1 MPGPAPDP
9 VRERLAAVFSGGRQG
24 SGYLLTPRLV
34 LTADHVIADDNDV
47 RIVVPGGR
55 GPVDC
60 DSVNSWQSDDCDIAL
75 LYVNEDLVQFP
86 ETAMRWGR
94 PASLA
99 PIRDCQAI
107 GFPHVQRGPDGKLDT
122 EQIVGTFKPG
132 SGLLGG
138 RYVLDSDHTPPAPRP
153 DGGSP
158 WAGMSGAAVFSDGVF
173 MGVITTDP
181 QGWQHGRV
189 EVTAAHVL
197 LDKASFMRT
206 LEYSAPSPVVVTPPG
221 QPTGPDVDFEVRF
234 ADYTARRHGT
244 LTIFGVDLSDSSRA
258 EWPLDAAYLS
268 LEAAASDRLAREYS
282 AARAPAPP
290 QPADQALAGHDRVL
304 LRGVAGSGK
313 TTLVQWLAVSA
324 ARQEL
329 GEHLHHLRDRI
340 PFVLPLR
347 TLIRRDGLPDP
358 ASFLAAVRNP
368 LAEAQPPGW
377 ASRVLTA
384 GRALLLIDGI
394 DEIPEPDRER
404 VRVWLRD
411 LLAAFPGNLW
421 LVTSRPSAVADSWLA
436 ADGFT
441 ELTLS
446 PMSRDDITAFVAR
459 WHAAVRTTV
468 QDPEEQS
475 RLAAYETSLLTA
487 LRTKQDLGRLA
498 TNPLMCGLISALHR
512 DRRGYLP
519 HGRKELYDAALSM
532 LLARR
537 DRERDL
543 DVQLTEEPQIQLLQ
557 KLAYWLIRNGQ
568 AEMDRA
574 DALGLITAA
583 LPAMPAVA
591 ALGDARQVYDH
602 LLLRSGLLREPADGT
617 VDFVHRTFQDYLG
630 AKAAVEERDFDLM
643 VRNAHHDQWE
653 DVIRL
658 AVAHARPAER
668 ARLLRKL
675 IARGDRTKSH
685 RTRLHL
691 LATACL
697 EHATEL
703 DPAVRTEVEQRAA
716 ALIPPRTFNEAVALA
731 AAGPVVLELL
741 PGPEALTT
749 REAEA
754 VVTTATR
761 IPADAS
767 IPLLARFREH
777 PSTDV
782 LNELAWAW
790 PTFDTEYYAA
800 EIIARLPE
808 DKVFFAAQSLA
819 ELGILR
825 NLGGRPHLV
834 VNGAFLPDRLLA
846 HVNAERLTHLSLQ
859 HNPDADDLAFL
870 AAFPHLRG
878 LRLKDCSRIEDLSPL
893 AATGLDSLSLEA
905 MPALTELHGLSSL
918 TALRKIEIRQPIPG
932 TSLTALPRTAPLIFL
947 EFGAQALATTGL
959 RGLAQWP
966 TLRHLHVATN
976 AGEPVLADW
985 AEAAALPSLTTL
997 SLDCRVLN
1005 GTLAATKPWP
1015 LIKKLNLYYGLTAD
1029 DNYAA
1034 LPRLFPNLRRLSYI
1048 TDDDRIDEAVAL
1060 ALPHVQLTRH

>member
-9 VRERLAAVFSGGRQG
+9 VRERIAAVFSGGRQG
-24 SGYLLTPRLV
+24 SGYLLTRRLV
-34 LTADHVIADDNDV
+34 LTASHVIADDEDV
-47 RIVVPGGR
+47 RVAVPGGH
-55 GPVDC
+55 GTVECAPIYA
-60 DSVNSWQSDDCDIAL
+60 WQTDDCDIAL
-75 LYVNEDLVQFP
+75 LHATEDLADFP
-86 ETAMRWGR
+86 EAAMRWGR

-107 GFPHVQRGPDGKLDT
+107 GFPHAQRGPDGKLDT
-122 EQIVGTFKPG
+122 EQLVGTFKPG

-138 RYVLDSDHTPPAPRP
+138 RYVLDSDHTPPAARS

-173 MGVITTDP
+173 MGVIATDP
-181 QGWQHGRV
+181 HGWQHGRV

-197 LDKASFMRT
+197 LDNTRFVHELAYFDST
-206 LEYSAPSPVVVTPPG
+206 PVVVTPPG
-221 QPTGPDVDFEVRF
+221 QSTGPDTDFEVRF

-244 LTIFGVDLSDSSRA
+244 LTIFGVDLADTSRA

-268 LEAAASDRLAREYS
+268 LEAAASDRRAREYS
-282 AARAPAPP
+282 TASAPAPP

-446 PMSRDDITAFVAR
+446 PMSRDDISAFVAR

-468 QDPEEQS
+468 QDPEERT

-574 DALGLITAA
+574 DALDLIAAA
-583 LPAMPAVA
+583 LPSMPAVA

-716 ALIPPRTFNEAVALA
+716 ALIPPRTYEDASALA

-741 PGPEALTT
+741 PGPDGLTAHEAA
-749 REAEA
+749 R
-754 VVTTATR
+754 VVTTASLTVS
-761 IPADAS
+761 DAA
-767 IPLLARFREH
+767 IPLLARFLSH
-777 PSTDV
+777 PSSV
-782 LNELAWAW
+782 VQAQLASSW
-790 PTFDTEYYAA
+790 PRFDTAHYAA

-808 DKVFFAAQSLA
+808 DEIYFAAQSPL
-819 ELGILR
+819 ELDVLHS
-825 NLGGRPHLV
+825 LGGRPHMA
-834 VNGAFLPDRLLA
+834 VNGAFLPELLLA
-846 HVNAERLTHLSLQ
+846 GLSTGRLTQLALQ
-859 HNPDADDLAFL
+859 HNPEIDDLAFI
-870 AAFPHLRG
+870 AGFPGLRG
-878 LRLKDCSRIEDLSPL
+878 LRLKDCPHISDLSPL
-893 AATGLDSLSLEA
+893 ATLSLESLSLEA
-905 MPALTELHGLSSL
+905 MPGIAGLQGLSSL
-918 TALRKIEIRQPIPG
+918 TMLRRIEIQQHIPG
-932 TSLTALPRTAPLIFL
+932 TSLTALPQAAPLTYL
-947 EFGAQALATTGL
+947 EFTTEALLTTGL
-959 RGLAQWP
+959 RGLANWP
-966 TLRHLHVATN
+966 TLERLSFASTPGELTPSDWDEAT
-976 AGEPVLADW
+976 
-985 AEAAALPSLTTL
+985 ALPALTAL
-997 SLDCRVLN
+997 SLDGGMIN
-1005 GTLAATKPWP
+1005 GTLAATRPWP
-1015 LIKKLNLYYGLTAD
+1015 LIEYLYLHNLAHD
-1029 DNYAA
+1029 DNYAS
-1034 LPRLFPNLRRLSYI
+1034 LPRLFPGLRSLYI
-1048 TDDDRIDEAVAL
+1048 FADDDRIEAAIAS
-1060 ALPHVQLTRH
+1060 ALPHVPLTRL

>member
-1 MPGPAPDP
+1 MPGPGPDP
-9 VRERLAAVFSGGRQG
+9 VRERIAAVFSGGRQG

-34 LTADHVIADDNDV
+34 LTADHVIADGEDIRV
-47 RIVVPGGR
+47 AVPGGL
-55 GPVDC
+55 GPVEC
-60 DSVNSWQSDDCDIAL
+60 ESLYSWRTDNCDIAL
-75 LYVNEDLVQFP
+75 LFAKEDLGRFP
-86 ETAMRWGR
+86 ETPMRWGR
-94 PASLA
+94 PTSLA

-122 EQIVGTFKPG
+122 EQLVGTFKPG

-138 RYVLDSDHTPPAPRP
+138 RYVLDSDHTPPVPRP

-173 MGVITTDP
+173 VGVITTDP
-181 QGWQHGRV
+181 HGWQHGRV

-197 LDKASFMRT
+197 LDNTRFAHELAYFDFT
-206 LEYSAPSPVVVTPPG
+206 PVVVTPPG
-221 QPTGPDVDFEVRF
+221 QPTDPDTDFEVRL

-268 LEAAASDRLAREYS
+268 LEAAASDRRAGEYS
-282 AARAPAPP
+282 TARAPAPP

-313 TTLVQWLAVSA
+313 TTLVQWLAVCA
-324 ARQEL
+324 ARQDL

-347 TLIRRDGLPDP
+347 TLIRREELPAP
-358 ASFLAAVRNP
+358 AFFLSAVRNP

-377 ASRVLTA
+377 ASRVLAA

-468 QDPEEQS
+468 QDPDERS
-475 RLAAYETSLLTA
+475 RLAAYETSLLAA

-574 DALGLITAA
+574 DALDLIAAA

-591 ALGDARQVYDH
+591 ALGNARQVYDH
-602 LLLRSGLLREPADGT
+602 FLLRSGLLREPADGT

-716 ALIPPRTFNEAVALA
+716 ALIPPRSYEDAGALA

-741 PGPEALTT
+741 PGPEGLTY
-749 REAEA
+749 REAEL
-754 VVTTATR
+754 VVAAASFTAS
-761 IPADAS
+761 DAA
-767 IPLLARFREH
+767 IPLLARFLSH
-777 PSTDV
+777 TSAV
-782 LNELAWAW
+782 VQAQLATSW
-790 PTFDTEYYAA
+790 PRFDTVRYGT

-808 DKVFFAAQSLA
+808 GETYFVAQSPL
-819 ELGILR
+819 ELDILHS
-825 NLGGRPHLV
+825 LGGRPNMA
-834 VNGAFLPDRLLA
+834 VNGAFGPDRLLA
-846 HVNAERLTHLSLQ
+846 GLSTGRLAQLALQ
-859 HNPDADDLAFL
+859 HNPELDGLAL
-870 AAFPHLRG
+870 IAGLPGLRG
-878 LRLKDCSRIEDLSPL
+878 LRLKDCPRISDLSPL
-893 AATGLDSLSLEA
+893 AALSLDSLSLEA
-905 MPALTELHGLSSL
+905 MPGVAGLQGLSALTK
-918 TALRKIEIRQPIPG
+918 LRGIEIQQHIPG
-932 TSLTALPRTAPLIFL
+932 TSLTALPRAAPLTFL
-947 EFGAQALATTGL
+947 KFTTGALLTTGL
-959 RGLAQWP
+959 RGLAHWP
-966 TLRHLHVATN
+966 TLERLSIAST
-976 AGEPVLADW
+976 AGELAPSDW
-985 AEAAALPSLTTL
+985 AEAAALPALTVLTL
-997 SLDCRVLN
+997 DGGVIN
-1005 GTLAATKPWP
+1005 GPLAAISPWP
-1015 LIKKLNLYYGLTAD
+1015 LIQHLHLYDITAD

-1034 LPRLFPNLRRLSYI
+1034 LPRCFPGLLSLSVLA
-1048 TDDDRIDEAVAL
+1048 DDDRIEAAITS
-1060 ALPHVQLTRH
+1060 ALPNVRLTRF

>member
-9 VRERLAAVFSGGRQG
+9 VRERIAAVFSGGRQG
-24 SGYLLTPRLV
+24 SGYLLTPQLV
-34 LTADHVIADDNDV
+34 LTAAHVIADDEDV
-47 RIVVPGGR
+47 RVVVPGGR
-55 GPVDC
+55 GPVEC
-60 DSVNSWQSDDCDIAL
+60 DSVNSWQSEDCDIAL
-75 LYVNEDLVQFP
+75 LYANEDLVQFP
-86 ETAMRWGR
+86 DTAMRWGR

-107 GFPHVQRGPDGKLDT
+107 GFPHVQRGPGGKLDT

-173 MGVITTDP
+173 LGVITTDP

-197 LDKASFMRT
+197 LDKAPFMRT

-244 LTIFGVDLSDSSRA
+244 LTIFGVDLADSSRA

-268 LEAAASDRLAREYS
+268 LEAAASDRRAREYS
-282 AARAPAPP
+282 TASAPAPP
-290 QPADQALAGHDRVL
+290 QPADQALVGHDRVL

-329 GEHLHHLRDRI
+329 GQYLHHLRDRI

-446 PMSRDDITAFVAR
+446 PMSRDDISAFVAR

-468 QDPEEQS
+468 QDPEERT
-475 RLAAYETSLLTA
+475 RLAAYEASLLTA

-574 DALGLITAA
+574 DALDLITAA
-583 LPAMPAVA
+583 LPLMPAVA

-716 ALIPPRTFNEAVALA
+716 ALIPPRTVNEAIALA
-731 AAGPVVLELL
+731 TAGPVVLELL
-741 PGPEALTT
+741 PGPEGLTY

-754 VVTTATR
+754 VVATATR
-761 IPADAS
+761 IPVDAS

-782 LNELAWAW
+782 LIELAWAW

-800 EIIARLPE
+800 EIIAHVPE
-808 DKVFFAAQSLA
+808 NKIYLVAQSPSNSMYSTVWA
-819 ELGILR
+819 
-825 NLGGRPHLV
+825 
-834 VNGAFLPDRLLA
+834 ADR
-846 HVNAERLTHLSLQ
+846 V
-859 HNPDADDLAFL
+859 
-870 AAFPHLRG
+870 
-878 LRLKDCSRIEDLSPL
+878 
-893 AATGLDSLSLEA
+893 
-905 MPALTELHGLSSL
+905 
-918 TALRKIEIRQPIPG
+918 
-932 TSLTALPRTAPLIFL
+932 
-947 EFGAQALATTGL
+947 
-959 RGLAQWP
+959 
-966 TLRHLHVATN
+966 
-976 AGEPVLADW
+976 
-985 AEAAALPSLTTL
+985 
-997 SLDCRVLN
+997 
-1005 GTLAATKPWP
+1005 
-1015 LIKKLNLYYGLTAD
+1015 
-1029 DNYAA
+1029 
-1034 LPRLFPNLRRLSYI
+1034 
-1048 TDDDRIDEAVAL
+1048 
-1060 ALPHVQLTRH
+1060 